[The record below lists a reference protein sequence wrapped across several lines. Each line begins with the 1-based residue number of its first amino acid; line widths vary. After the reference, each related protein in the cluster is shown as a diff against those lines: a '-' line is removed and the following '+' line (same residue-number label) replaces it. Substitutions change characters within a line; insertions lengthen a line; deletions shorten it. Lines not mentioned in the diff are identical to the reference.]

1 MSTDNVKIVKDD
13 LEEEFEVRRD
23 VMTVEEIM
31 SMSPKLQGKRRLIEF
46 VMRMLQLDRVNWVH
60 GACSTTPGPE
70 FVQRLIHE
78 QFNITVKV
86 DNEEILDRFKEG
98 PFITVSN
105 HPMGAMD
112 GIMLLY
118 ILTAKRPRYKV
129 MVNMMLNKLS
139 GMRPNFIAVDAL
151 ASNDP
156 VKRQVS
162 VNGLRRVLRQLKAG
176 EPVGFFP
183 AGAVGKWNGKFEVV
197 DREWQDSVLQ
207 LIKKAK
213 VPVIP
218 IYFHDTNS
226 WFFNLLGKISW
237 QLRTLRLP
245 TEVFNKIN
253 KTLRVTIGEPISPEE
268 QAEHSETTKQL
279 GDFLRERTYALKNQ

>member
-1 MSTDNVKIVKDD
+1 MATELIKDD
-13 LEEEFEVRRD
+13 LEEVFEVRPD

-31 SMSPKLQGKRRLIEF
+31 AMSPKLQGKRRLIEF
-46 VMRMLQLDRVNWVH
+46 VMRLLQLDRVNWVH
-60 GACSTTPGPE
+60 GSCSNTPGPQ
-70 FVQRLIHE
+70 FVKRLVE
-78 QFNITVKV
+78 YQFNIKAKV
-86 DNEEILDRFKEG
+86 DNEEILERFKEG

-112 GIMLLY
+112 GILLLY
-118 ILTAKRPRYKV
+118 IVTAKRPRYKV

-183 AGAVGKWNGKFEVV
+183 AGAVGKWNKKGEVV

-226 WFFNLLGKISW
+226 WWFNVLGKISW

-245 TEVFNKIN
+245 TEVFNKIG
-253 KTLRVTIGEPISPEE
+253 KTMHVTIGEPISPEE
-268 QAEHSETTKQL
+268 QAEHASTTKEL
-279 GDFLRERTYALKNQ
+279 GDFLRARTYALKNT

>member
-1 MSTDNVKIVKDD
+1 MSTELIKDD
-13 LEEEFEVRRD
+13 LEETFEVRPD

-31 SMSPKLQGKRRLIEF
+31 SMSPNLKGKKRLIEF
-46 VMRMLQLDRVNWVH
+46 VMRLLQLDRVNWVH
-60 GACSTTPGPE
+60 GSCSNTPGPQ
-70 FVQRLIHE
+70 FVKRLVE
-78 QFNITVKV
+78 DLFSVKVKV
-86 DNEEILDRFKEG
+86 DNEEVLDRFKEG

-112 GIMLLY
+112 GILLLY
-118 ILTAKRPRYKV
+118 IVTAKRPRYKV

-156 VKRQVS
+156 AKRQVS
-162 VNGLRRVLRQLKAG
+162 VTGLRRVLRQLKAG

-183 AGAVGKWNGKFEVV
+183 AGAVGKWNKKWEVE

-218 IYFHDTNS
+218 IYFHDINS
-226 WFFNLLGKISW
+226 WWFNVLGKISW

-245 TEVFNKIN
+245 SEVFNKIG
-253 KTLRVTIGEPISPEE
+253 TTMHVTIGEPISPEQ
-268 QAEHSETTKQL
+268 QAEHGATTKDL
-279 GDFLRERTYALKNQ
+279 GDFLRQRTYALKNEGAR